1 MIWKKYINELIILGS
16 LIFMIMGYSYK
27 NTQVDKLYRIK
38 SETSKSINDITQ
50 IVGLKNH
57 WDNKNI
63 KEKISK
69 IKKNL
74 SKNNIKSFNLKSRK
88 LTAIFKNLSSNQM
101 NKVIIH
107 LENTAVQIILIKVT
121 LKAKKYKME
130 IKCKW

>member
-1 MIWKKYINELIILGS
+1 MIWKKYINELIILGA
-16 LIFMIMGYSYK
+16 LIFMIIGYSYK
-27 NTQVDKLYRIK
+27 NIQTDKLYTVK
-38 SETSKSINDITQ
+38 SESYKSINDITQ

-57 WDNKNI
+57 WDNKKI

-74 SKNNIKSFNLKSRK
+74 STNNIKSFNLKSRK
-88 LTAIFKNLSSNQM
+88 LTAIFKNLSSKQM

-107 LENTAVQIILIKVT
+107 LENTAVQIILIQVT
-121 LKAKKYKME
+121 FKDKKYKME